1 MYCVDRNVRSASD
14 AVELPGRHQ
23 AGYRPDVE
31 VGQLG
36 HALVD
41 LAQLGDAVGGQPQA
55 RGRLDQLPAGEPA
68 VEAGELGGHDGP
80 DLVLLGGVVH
90 VGDRLAGDVS
100 GADAGDGRPPLEVG
114 RVVDSR
120 VIGGEA
126 HGDVGHA
133 PSVTDVA
140 HNDDRC
146 AKMADICVEKR
157 SAPDARLARRC
168 VSGSD
173 GRMALDEIDRRIV
186 QELLADGR
194 LSVRELASRVH
205 VSRATAH
212 TRLTR
217 LHDDGVITGYR
228 AVVDPAALGLDVV
241 ALVLLN
247 VDQHAWR
254 RVRDR
259 LLEVDGLEYLA
270 FTTGG
275 FDLAA
280 IVRATDIA
288 HLRDVVLVQI
298 QAIAEVRNTQTIFV
312 LDEIGDPG
320 LG

>member
-1 MYCVDRNVRSASD
+1 
-14 AVELPGRHQ
+14 
-23 AGYRPDVE
+23 
-31 VGQLG
+31 
-36 HALVD
+36 
-41 LAQLGDAVGGQPQA
+41 
-55 RGRLDQLPAGEPA
+55 
-68 VEAGELGGHDGP
+68 
-80 DLVLLGGVVH
+80 
-90 VGDRLAGDVS
+90 
-100 GADAGDGRPPLEVG
+100 
-114 RVVDSR
+114 
-120 VIGGEA
+120 
-126 HGDVGHA
+126 
-133 PSVTDVA
+133 
-140 HNDDRC
+140 
-146 AKMADICVEKR
+146 
-157 SAPDARLARRC
+157 
-168 VSGSD
+168 
-173 GRMALDEIDRRIV
+173 MALDEIDRRIV

-194 LSVRELASRVH
+194 LSVRELAGRVH

-298 QAIAEVRNTQTIFV
+298 QAIDEVRNTQTIFV